1 MLNRNQ
7 VKEAHL
13 SSPLK
18 NFKMSM
24 SEIHILLVEDNEGD
38 IVLTL
43 EALKEAKLRNR
54 ISVVRDGEEA
64 MQFLFKEGK
73 YTKAETPQLILLDIN
88 LPRMDGNEVLN
99 RIKIHPELK
108 RVPVV
113 ILTTSSSEKDI
124 HEAYNNHANC
134 YITKPV
140 DLDKFIDVIH
150 TIEDFWISIVQL
162 PKQ

>member
-1 MLNRNQ
+1 
-7 VKEAHL
+7 
-13 SSPLK
+13 
-18 NFKMSM
+18 M

-43 EALKEAKLRNR
+43 EALKEAKLKNQ

-64 MQFLFKEGK
+64 LQFLYKEGK
-73 YTKAETPQLILLDIN
+73 YERQDSPQLILLDIN
-88 LPRMDGNEVLN
+88 LPKIDGKEVLH
-99 RIKIHPELK
+99 RIKSDPDLK
-108 RVPVV
+108 KIPVV

-124 HEAYNNHANC
+124 LEAYNNYANC

-150 TIEDFWISIVQL
+150 TVEDFWISIVQL
-162 PKQ
+162 PNRKS